1 GDWADSSNTAW
12 NTVLS
17 RLTSAGLTAKQ
28 VEVVWLKEAIRDP
41 ENIGG
46 FLPAAQQLQSD
57 LESIAR
63 NIKTY
68 FPNAK
73 IVYLSSRTHAFTTTG
88 LNPEPYAYESG
99 FAVKWT
105 IQDQINGKGNLNFD
119 PSKGKVV
126 APLLLWGPY
135 LWANGT
141 SPRSD
146 GFTWVRS
153 DTGSDATHPSASG
166 VKKVAD
172 MLLAFFKT
180 DPTTT
185 PWFLRPA
192 TAGQAPTITATG
204 SKASGASGVSVNFT
218 VTATPSSGHTI
229 AQYVWTFDDGDF
241 AFGATPS
248 KIFYALGT
256 YHVHLA
262 VSDNLG
268 NVTLKTITITISGGS
283 GGEPSP
289 AAGIADAVMAI
300 GAATPAGATPA
311 GTTTAG
317 TDGFQ
322 RAVPAGL
329 STFDLAVTPITTTA
343 VHAATVSGSVTATG

>member
-73 IVYLSSRTHAFTTTG
+73 IVYLSSRTHAFTSTG
-88 LNPEPYAYESG
+88 INPEPYAYESG

-105 IQDQINGKGNLNFD
+105 IQDQINGKGNLNSD

-153 DTGSDATHPSASG
+153 DTPSDATHPSASG
-166 VKKVAD
+166 CKKVAR
-172 MLLAFFKT
+172 MLLAFFKP
-180 DPTTT
+180 DPATTT
-185 PWFLRPA
+185 WFLRPA
-192 TAGQAPTITATG
+192 ASGRAPTVTVTACQT
-204 SKASGASGVSVNFT
+204 SGASGITVHFT
-218 VTATPSSGHTI
+218 ATATPVSGHTV
-229 AQYVWTFDDGDF
+229 AQYAWTYDDGDF
-241 AFGATPS
+241 AFGA
-248 KIFYALGT
+248 
-256 YHVHLA
+256 
-262 VSDNLG
+262 
-268 NVTLKTITITISGGS
+268 
-283 GGEPSP
+283 
-289 AAGIADAVMAI
+289 
-300 GAATPAGATPA
+300 
-311 GTTTAG
+311 
-317 TDGFQ
+317 
-322 RAVPAGL
+322 
-329 STFDLAVTPITTTA
+329 
-343 VHAATVSGSVTATG
+343 